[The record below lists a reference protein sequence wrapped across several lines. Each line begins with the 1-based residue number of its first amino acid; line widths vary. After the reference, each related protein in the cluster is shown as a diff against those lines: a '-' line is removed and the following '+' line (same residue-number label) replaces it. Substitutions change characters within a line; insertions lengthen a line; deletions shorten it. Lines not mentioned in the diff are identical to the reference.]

1 MQDRELYRQI
11 LGIEAPWFV
20 ERVELKL
27 NQGEVHIYL
36 EHGEM
41 ASWLCPECETS
52 CQLYDHQGERQWRH
66 LDTCQYQTILHARPP
81 RTECAEHGV
90 RVVKLRWAEL
100 SSRFTALMERLVID
114 WLRAASQK
122 AVGEQAVGTELGRNS
137 RDHGAGGRAGLG
149 TEAGRAF
156 AAAGSRREG
165 ISERTQVFHAGE

>member
-52 CQLYDHQGERQWRH
+52 CQLYDHQGERQMAAPGH
-66 LDTCQYQTILHARPP
+66 LPISDHSARPA
-81 RTECAEHGV
+81 TAD
-90 RVVKLRWAEL
+90 RVH
-100 SSRFTALMERLVID
+100 
-114 WLRAASQK
+114 RAWGAGCEV
-122 AVGEQAVGTELGRNS
+122 AVGGTLEPIHSADGT
-137 RDHGAGGRAGLG
+137 AGD
-149 TEAGRAF
+149 
-156 AAAGSRREG
+156 
-165 ISERTQVFHAGE
+165 